1 MSVKD
6 GVYWRSGTRIAARSR
21 GQGSPKT
28 AESAMG
34 VGKNIAHMTE
44 AAASRGH
51 ERSVAMTS
59 PQDRTDVGRHHTPP
73 EHTPRL
79 RLKPKAPHTGYVDGA
94 WWPHSDDLT
103 TELPDL
109 LAVLSVR
116 LAPIDRVLYK
126 LTDWAI
132 APAKLATGGRVVK
145 LDGYRLQPPNTVE
158 VLGLNGN
165 RIILLVVP
173 PHTDPDRAHATMMAA
188 AAPDDDSTVD
198 GLLMISLRDRESR
211 TQRAAAQ
218 ERWDSEGGAVR

>member
-1 MSVKD
+1 M
-6 GVYWRSGTRIAARSR
+6 AP
-21 GQGSPKT
+21 Q
-28 AESAMG
+28 
-34 VGKNIAHMTE
+34 
-44 AAASRGH
+44 
-51 ERSVAMTS
+51 
-59 PQDRTDVGRHHTPP
+59 QDRTDAGRHPTPP

-116 LAPIDRVLYK
+116 LGPIDRVLYK
-126 LTDWAI
+126 LNDWAK
-132 APAKLATGGRVVK
+132 APTELATGGHAVR

-158 VLGLNGN
+158 VLGLNRN
-165 RIILLVVP
+165 RIVLLVVP

-218 ERWDSEGGAVR
+218 ERWDSGSGAVR